1 MPLSLDSEKQ
11 GLAMLFKDWQGES
24 LRYLWSIQ
32 PEGANSRAV
41 WLNVNESLEGS
52 ISRASIINYL
62 NDMVD
67 EELLTY
73 TEKTGKGGHHR
84 VYRIA
89 FNEPEFKAHIAGR
102 IISKLLRE
110 YPQETKMAL
119 PIARRILY

>member
-11 GLAMLFKDWQGES
+11 GLAMFFKDWQGES

-32 PEGANSRAV
+32 PEGAISRAV
-41 WLNVNESLEGS
+41 WLNVNERLEGS

-84 VYRIA
+84 VYRIT
-89 FNEPEFKAHIAGR
+89 FNEQEFKAHIAGR

-110 YPQETKMAL
+110 YPQETKKAL
-119 PIARRILY
+119 QLV

>member
-11 GLAMLFKDWQGES
+11 GLAMFFKDWQGES

-32 PEGANSRAV
+32 PEGAISRAV
-41 WLNVNESLEGS
+41 WLNVNESLQGS

-73 TEKTGKGGHHR
+73 TETTGKGGHHR
-84 VYRIA
+84 VYCIA
-89 FNEPEFKAHIAGR
+89 FTEQEFKAHIAGR
-102 IISKLLRE
+102 IISKLLIE
-110 YPQETKMAL
+110 YPQETRKVL
-119 PIARRILY
+119 QRI